1 MNENKIKNY
10 FNKNS
15 NYWER
20 FYIENNNLVEAILVE
35 RKNIIKTFIIDNFEK
50 NVKILDLGGGTGVMS
65 SELIQSGFNVDMIDI
80 SKNMIE
86 QAKQNYT
93 NLNLNMSENK
103 LINEDFL
110 NINFNNKYDI
120 IIALGYFEYQTNYN
134 LNFNKIY
141 NCLNS
146 NGNLIFNLPIERN
159 LGNLFGFSRYV
170 NNFKNLFKS
179 VPHPGL
185 KLKKINELISLINA
199 SGFKLDLVK
208 DHGYGDIYILNK
220 ILPYILQKKISKLL
234 SLIDK
239 NNKIEF
245 LKSNKIFFT
254 HK

>member
-1 MNENKIKNY
+1 
-10 FNKNS
+10 
-15 NYWER
+15 
-20 FYIENNNLVEAILVE
+20 
-35 RKNIIKTFIIDNFEK
+35 
-50 NVKILDLGGGTGVMS
+50 
-65 SELIQSGFNVDMIDI
+65 MIDI

-120 IIALGYFEYQTNYN
+120 IMALGYFEYQTNYD

-185 KLKKINELISLINA
+185 KLKKINELVSLINA

-220 ILPYILQKKISKLL
+220 ILPYKLQKK
-234 SLIDK
+234 SL
-239 NNKIEF
+239 NY
-245 LKSNKIFFT
+245 
-254 HK
+254 